1 MENIVN
7 DLSLD
12 SLSLDHDSGLE
23 DAFESIRAP
32 FLREVAQKL
41 YQIFM
46 ALSARLKDSSSSSD
60 SGLLEDVKAKIFVAR
75 QEILKLLEHQEDFS
89 ESDMTF
95 SLQEITK
102 LIIDC
107 ERDLRRKLNPE
118 CTCEFKLD

>member
-1 MENIVN
+1 MN

-12 SLSLDHDSGLE
+12 NLSLGRGSDLE

-32 FLREVAQKL
+32 FLREVSQKL

-60 SGLLEDVKAKIFVAR
+60 TRLLEDVKAKIFVAR

-95 SLQEITK
+95 SLQEVTK

-107 ERDLRRKLNPE
+107 ERDLRRKINPE

>member
-1 MENIVN
+1 MNELTLDN
-7 DLSLD
+7 LSLSRTD
-12 SLSLDHDSGLE
+12 DLE

-46 ALSARLKDSSSSSD
+46 VLSARLKESSSSTD
-60 SGLLEDVKAKIFVAR
+60 IKLLEDVKAKIFVAR
-75 QEILKLLEHQEDFS
+75 QEILKLLNHQEDFS

-107 ERDLRRKLNPE
+107 ERELRKKVNPE